1 MVLVNLRS
9 SLRLRYF
16 AVLICCLLLTPVA
29 TGRDTTNSSAFAS
42 AAEQNAR
49 LKNEL
54 NWTFGGKSQRGWLLY
69 LSLIRS
75 LLGTGSD
82 PDTSDFALALS
93 RWQKRAGLSPSGIL
107 DHDTWMKMA
116 SVFQSRRDKNRST
129 AQPEQ
134 LLLVPA
140 SDFYDPE
147 RPEELRYVERR
158 AYDAYQRMLAA
169 AAADLSLRVS
179 STEKWLKIISAFRS
193 PAYQAQLRKRN
204 PNSGRAG
211 LALHS
216 PHFTGRAL
224 DLYVGGEPVSTKDQ
238 NRAIQVSTQV
248 YQWLVKNA
256 ERFGFYP
263 YFYEPWH
270 WEYRPQP
277 PTTE

>member
-1 MVLVNLRS
+1 L
-9 SLRLRYF
+9 
-16 AVLICCLLLTPVA
+16 
-29 TGRDTTNSSAFAS
+29 

-49 LKNEL
+49 LKNDL
-54 NWTFGGKSQRGWLLY
+54 DWAFGGRPQRGWSLY
-69 LSLIRS
+69 ASLIRR
-75 LLGTGSD
+75 LLQTESA
-82 PDTSDFALALS
+82 TETNDFAQALS
-93 RWQKRAGLSPSGIL
+93 RWQKQAGLAPSGIL
-107 DHDTWMKMA
+107 DHDTWMKMV
-116 SVFQSRRDKNRST
+116 SVFQSRRDKNRPA

-134 LLLVPA
+134 LRLVPA

-147 RPEELRYVERR
+147 RPEELRYVDRQ
-158 AYDAYQRMLAA
+158 AYAAYQRMLAA
-169 AAADLSLRVS
+169 AAVDLALGASPS
-179 STEKWLKIISAFRS
+179 EKWLKIISAFRS
-193 PAYQAQLRKRN
+193 PAYQAELRRRN

-238 NRAIQVSTQV
+238 NRAIQVSTQA

-256 ERFGFYP
+256 ERFGFHP

>member
-1 MVLVNLRS
+1 M
-9 SLRLRYF
+9 
-16 AVLICCLLLTPVA
+16 
-29 TGRDTTNSSAFAS
+29 NSSAFDL

-49 LKNEL
+49 LMNEL

-75 LLGTGSD
+75 LLGTESD
-82 PDTSDFALALS
+82 PETSDFAMALS
-93 RWQKRAGLSPSGIL
+93 RWQKQAGLVASGIL
-107 DHDTWMKMA
+107 NHDTWMKMA

-134 LLLVPA
+134 LLLAPA

-147 RPEELRYVERR
+147 RPEELRYVDRR
-158 AYDAYQRMLAA
+158 AYAAYQRMLAA
-169 AAADLSLRVS
+169 AAVDLALSAS
-179 STEKWLKIISAFRS
+179 QSEKWLKIISAFRS
-193 PAYQAQLRKRN
+193 PAYQAELRRRN

-211 LALHS
+211 LALNS

-224 DLYVGGEPVSTKDQ
+224 DLYVGGEPVSTKDL
-238 NRAIQVSTQV
+238 NRAIQVSTRV
-248 YQWLVKNA
+248 YQWLVRNA

-270 WEYRPQP
+270 WEYRPPP

>member
-1 MVLVNLRS
+1 M
-9 SLRLRYF
+9 
-16 AVLICCLLLTPVA
+16 
-29 TGRDTTNSSAFAS
+29 NSSAFAS
-42 AAEQNAR
+42 AAEQNAK
-49 LKNEL
+49 LKNAL

-75 LLGTGSD
+75 LLATESD

-93 RWQKRAGLSPSGIL
+93 RWQKQAGLTPSGIL

-116 SVFQSRRDKNRST
+116 SVFQSRRDKNRSA

-134 LLLVPA
+134 LRLVPA
-140 SDFYDPE
+140 PDLYDPE
-147 RPEELRYVERR
+147 RPEELRYVDRR
-158 AYDAYQRMLAA
+158 AYAAYQRMLAA
-169 AAADLSLRVS
+169 AAVDLALSDS
-179 STEKWLKIISAFRS
+179 SSEKWLKIISAFRS
-193 PAYQAQLRKRN
+193 PAYQSKLRRRS

-211 LALHS
+211 LALNS

-238 NRAIQVSTQV
+238 NRAVQVRTQV
-248 YQWLVKNA
+248 YQWLVRNA

>member
-1 MVLVNLRS
+1 MVSLNLRS

-29 TGRDTTNSSAFAS
+29 TGRGATNSSAFDL

-49 LKNEL
+49 LMNEL
-54 NWTFGGKSQRGWLLY
+54 NWTFGGKSQRGWWLY

-75 LLGTGSD
+75 LLATESD
-82 PDTSDFALALS
+82 PDTSDFATALA
-93 RWQKRAGLSPSGIL
+93 RWQKQAGLAPSGIL
-107 DHDTWMKMA
+107 NHDTWMKMA
-116 SVFQSRRDKNRST
+116 AALQSRRDKNRST
-129 AQPEQ
+129 AQPGQ
-134 LLLVPA
+134 LLLAPA

-158 AYDAYQRMLAA
+158 AYAVYQRMLAA
-169 AAADLSLRVS
+169 ATADLSLRVS
-179 STEKWLKIISAFRS
+179 SSEKWLKIISAFRS
-193 PAYQAQLRKRN
+193 PAYQAQLRRRN

-248 YQWLVKNA
+248 YQWLVRNA